1 MRRSLLVVTCLAVPA
16 CSSIPKMPD
25 SVPVVVEKLVPVPD
39 KLTLL
44 CDEVEKKGDTYGE
57 AVRLAN
63 ARLAA
68 LKECNARMSEIRKL
82 GESE

>member
-1 MRRSLLVVTCLAVPA
+1 MIACLAIAA

-25 SVPVVVEKLVPVPD
+25 SVPVVVEKLVPVPE
-39 KLTLL
+39 KLTRP
-44 CDEVEKKGDTYGE
+44 CNEVEKKGDTYGE

-68 LKECNARMSEIRKL
+68 LKECNARMAEIRKL
-82 GESE
+82 GSE

>member
-1 MRRSLLVVTCLAVPA
+1 MITCLAITA

-25 SVPVVVEKLVPVPD
+25 SVPVVVEKLVKVPD
-39 KLTLL
+39 KLTKP
-44 CDEVEKKGDTYGE
+44 CDEVKKQDNTYGE

-68 LKECNARMSEIRKL
+68 LKECNARMAEIRKL
-82 GESE
+82 GQP

>member
-1 MRRSLLVVTCLAVPA
+1 MRSLAVIACLTLPA
-16 CSSIPKMPD
+16 CSSIHKMPD
-25 SVPVVVEKLVPVPD
+25 SVPVVVEKLVPVPE
-39 KLTLL
+39 KLTSP

-82 GESE
+82 GRE